1 MAACLEGQRMSMPSA
16 SVVDASGWE
25 YAADLAALDDDTPV
39 TVDVNGV
46 PVCLVRRGGRVHA
59 LLDVCSHQD
68 YPLSQGEVTDDAIE
82 CCVHGACFDLS
93 TGAAVTPPAS
103 EPVPV
108 YPVQVI
114 GGRVYVLVKER
125 GCCG

>member
-46 PVCLVRRGGRVHA
+46 PVCLVRHGGRVHA

>member
-1 MAACLEGQRMSMPSA
+1 
-16 SVVDASGWE
+16 
-25 YAADLAALDDDTPV
+25 
-39 TVDVNGV
+39 
-46 PVCLVRRGGRVHA
+46 
-59 LLDVCSHQD
+59 
-68 YPLSQGEVTDDAIE
+68 
-82 CCVHGACFDLS
+82 VHGACFDLS